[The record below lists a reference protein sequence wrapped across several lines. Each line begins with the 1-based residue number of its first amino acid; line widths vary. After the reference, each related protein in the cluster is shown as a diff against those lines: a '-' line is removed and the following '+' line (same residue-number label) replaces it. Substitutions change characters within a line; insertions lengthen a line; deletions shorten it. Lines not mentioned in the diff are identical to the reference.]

1 MSDWK
6 KILAEEWDRREGE
19 RAEEK
24 FFPLIFQGFDSTEIV
39 AAVESILDGRL
50 TMGEEVQRFER
61 NFADYIGVEHAVM
74 VNSGSSANL
83 LAVAVAANPLRS
95 RRLSPGDEV
104 LVPAVAWSTSVWP
117 LVQHQLTPVF
127 VDVDPKTLNMDP
139 EDLQRKITSQTRGIM
154 AVHVLGNA
162 SPIDQM
168 LDAAQKHDLILI
180 EDTCESLGS
189 RFRGR
194 PLGGYGDFGCYSF
207 YYSHHL
213 TTGEGGM
220 VVCHSQEDY
229 DLLQCLRAHGW
240 SRSLSNRAELEKKY
254 AEVDARFMFV
264 NTGYNLRPLEIQAAI
279 GNCQIK
285 KLDAMNATRDRN
297 RGNLIAA
304 LEGHPR
310 WKGQFSFPESS
321 PDTEPAWFG
330 FVCML
335 HSDYERQYKE
345 YLGYL
350 SSKGIEN
357 RPIISGNF
365 TRQPG
370 LKLLDI
376 ACQPKDFP
384 GAEEIHNRGF
394 FMGIQTRPLSQEIVD
409 KVADFMLEFDFAQNG
424 EPSCDFEPNSAVRSA
439 L

>member
-6 KILAEEWDRREGE
+6 KILAEEWDRRGG
-19 RAEEK
+19 RRTEEK
-24 FFPLIFQGFDSTEIV
+24 FFPLIFQGFDSTEII

-61 NFADYIGVEHAVM
+61 NFAEYIGVEHAVM

-83 LAVAVAANPLRS
+83 LAVAVAANPLRA

-117 LVQHQLTPVF
+117 LAQHQLKPVF
-127 VDVDPKTLNMDP
+127 VDVDPATLNMDP
-139 EDLQRKITSQTRGIM
+139 DDLQRKITSQTRGIM

-168 LDAAQKHDLILI
+168 LEAAQKHDLILI

-220 VVCHSQEDY
+220 VVCHTQEDY

-264 NTGYNLRPLEIQAAI
+264 NTGYNLRPMEMQAAI

-285 KLDAMNATRDRN
+285 KLDAMNATRNQN
-297 RGNLIAA
+297 RENLIAA
-304 LEGHPR
+304 LEAHPR
-310 WKGQFSFPESS
+310 WKGQLSFPTSS
-321 PDTEPAWFG
+321 RDTEPAWFG

-335 HSDYERQYKE
+335 HADYEGQYKE
-345 YLGYL
+345 YLSHL

-370 LKLLDI
+370 LKLIDVV
-376 ACQPKDFP
+376 CEPQDFP

-424 EPSCDFEPNSAVRSA
+424 RA
-439 L
+439 